1 MIYTESQMLQKLN
14 QFIISF
20 EDEIVEFKTA
30 EEGVTIPVIYLKG
43 RDR

>member
-14 QFIISF
+14 QFMISF

-30 EEGVTIPVIYLKG
+30 ESSFSFNELDNMK
-43 RDR
+43 